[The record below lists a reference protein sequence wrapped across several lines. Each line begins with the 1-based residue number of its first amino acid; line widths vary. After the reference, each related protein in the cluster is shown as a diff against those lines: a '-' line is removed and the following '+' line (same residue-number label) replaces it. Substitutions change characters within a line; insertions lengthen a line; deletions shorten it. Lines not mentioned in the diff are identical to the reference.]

1 MKLSITITQIAH
13 QPKILPLNK
22 IIKSSAFTVKQLSQN
37 AFISKEDEN
46 IRPTEVGTIVDYL
59 SRYVLL
65 ADEHAFDVANDKA
78 KQDLIHEIIP
88 VKEYKK
94 LLDQEERL
102 GYLVKDLSDV
112 DSLSDEAIYLA
123 TDICAWEDAFRSG
136 RYVKPK
142 VHPDK
147 LTTEHIKMMIQR
159 VEEFFEEF
167 GWPIR
172 DAFFAKTENGFV
184 SGDGDYLLKHTL
196 LDLKVSVQ
204 TTMQISWVRQLL
216 LYYTLGFYNHF
227 NNENIERL
235 MIFNARTNTVFFID
249 IADIDPSVFEFVYDA
264 AEKQSKINERELRKY
279 IN

>member
-1 MKLSITITQIAH
+1 
-13 QPKILPLNK
+13 
-22 IIKSSAFTVKQLSQN
+22 
-37 AFISKEDEN
+37 
-46 IRPTEVGTIVDYL
+46 
-59 SRYVLL
+59 
-65 ADEHAFDVANDKA
+65 
-78 KQDLIHEIIP
+78 
-88 VKEYKK
+88 
-94 LLDQEERL
+94 
-102 GYLVKDLSDV
+102 
-112 DSLSDEAIYLA
+112 
-123 TDICAWEDAFRSG
+123 
-136 RYVKPK
+136 
-142 VHPDK
+142 
-147 LTTEHIKMMIQR
+147 

-235 MIFNARTNTVFFID
+235 MIFNARTNTVFFIH
-249 IADIDPSVFEFVYDA
+249 IVNIDQSVFEFVYDA

-279 IN
+279 INSMHLTKVHFYFSNICSFVIWLDKLK